1 MIELNSVWGVLLI
14 EGFMAL
20 ALLVIVFLLLSK
32 KKKAAE
38 HTAAYDLIDKLEE
51 SKNVNAKK
59 LRAMILEHCAVE
71 QDVLTE
77 LLGKIN
83 QNEQQL
89 YKQILRIFL
98 NRDMSL
104 LDDLDQ
110 HIAGLSEPYFKMLE
124 FTSSKEAVSLEKQE
138 KQSEDKAEVERLM
151 RINKKLGEQLS
162 EAMATTD
169 EVLEE
174 YTRVFSGTQT
184 ELELENSSKKMLEIF
199 RYAEQRVKSSIK

>member
-1 MIELNSVWGVLLI
+1 MMELNSVWGVLLI

-20 ALLVIVFLLLSK
+20 TLLVIVFVLLSK

-51 SKNVNAKK
+51 SKNINAKK

-71 QDVLTE
+71 PDVLTE

-89 YKQILRIFL
+89 YKQILHIFL
-98 NRDMSL
+98 NRDMRL

-110 HIAGLSEPYFKMLE
+110 YIAGLSEPYFTMLE
-124 FTSSKEAVSLEKQE
+124 FTSNKAAVSLEKQE
-138 KQSEDKAEVERLM
+138 KQSEDKVEVERLM
-151 RINKKLGEQLS
+151 RVNKKLGAQLS
-162 EAMATTD
+162 EAMATMD

-184 ELELENSSKKMLEIF
+184 ELELKNSSKKMFEIF
-199 RYAEQRVKSSIK
+199 RYAEQRVKSSVK